1 MISTLTLFL
10 YNMMFGGRVGE
21 DEDEPDAPPGA
32 APVPIDQGP
41 LDTCTR
47 FALAM
52 AIVDGFDK
60 GIFRP
65 KKNIDFNQDRV
76 TTALLNDHKDI
87 VGKWP
92 EKFNEKVYQFRETTS
107 DGTNYWQVILEVL
120 RIDKYTFVEDMT
132 GNERKATYVLVFPLD
147 ENDQRGAKHCIY
159 ANEYDEENEEVI
171 CINSDTANPRP
182 RISLN
187 KFGNAFYSVFCRAS
201 KMS

>member
-1 MISTLTLFL
+1 
-10 YNMMFGGRVGE
+10 
-21 DEDEPDAPPGA
+21 
-32 APVPIDQGP
+32 
-41 LDTCTR
+41 
-47 FALAM
+47 M
-52 AIVDGFDK
+52 AIVDGFDR

-65 KKNIDFNQDRV
+65 KMKLDFDQGSV
-76 TTALLNDHKDI
+76 TDLLLNVHQDLA
-87 VGKWP
+87 GKWP
-92 EKFNEKVYQFRETTS
+92 HEFNGKVYQLRETTPS
-107 DGTNYWQVILEVL
+107 GTTYWQVKLEVL
-120 RIDKYTFVEDMT
+120 KYDKEAFVEDVS
-132 GNERKATYVLVFPLD
+132 GEHERRATYVLVYPLD